1 VLAVRPPGTTLA
13 IRLAR
18 GKLGTA
24 QLNHTGE
31 ETTMKNLT
39 VAAMIA
45 LAALFSA
52 GCAVTSGQSTTGEY
66 VDDTTITARVKS
78 RFAEDKTV
86 AATRIQ
92 VEVLKGVVQLSGF
105 ATSEAERQ
113 RAAQIAAAVPGVKQV
128 QNAVVVRPPQS

>member
-1 VLAVRPPGTTLA
+1 
-13 IRLAR
+13 
-18 GKLGTA
+18 
-24 QLNHTGE
+24 
-31 ETTMKNLT
+31 MKSLV

-45 LAALFSA
+45 ATALFAS

-66 VDDTTITARVKS
+66 IDDATITTRVKS

-92 VEVLKGVVQLSGF
+92 VETLKGVVQLSGF
-105 ATSEAERQ
+105 AVSEAEKQ
-113 RAAQIAAAVPGVKQV
+113 RAAQIAASVPGVKQV